1 MKTVAA
7 LLGLLA
13 ATSPALAQEKPCS
26 APPVRSLLPG
36 GPGYVYPELK
46 AQTLVQGQG
55 AARVQWVAAS
65 WFGPMNGRLTALD
78 CTGAAL
84 GSVESGYLRS
94 MKPGP
99 TVPGVGATVLIEAT
113 TGTGTGYREDMVRL
127 VALVD
132 GAAKVLWEQVSL
144 KKDSAQR
151 GYGHEERFSWR
162 FAPDGARIEVTGTRQ
177 QDGKQGRAALPA
189 ASQCWKPAEKA
200 FGGCGS
206 GG

>member
-1 MKTVAA
+1 MFRFA

-13 ATSPALAQEKPCS
+13 SLSPALAQEKPCT

-78 CTGAAL
+78 CKGTTM
-84 GSVESGYLRS
+84 GSVESGYLRA
-94 MKPGP
+94 MKAGP
-99 TVPGVGATVLIEAT
+99 AVPGVGATVVVEAT
-113 TGTGTGYREDMVRL
+113 TGTGTGYRQDMVRL

-144 KKDSAQR
+144 TKDSAQR
-151 GYGHEERFSWR
+151 GHGSEEKFSWR

-177 QDGKQGRAALPA
+177 QDGKPGRAALPPA
-189 ASQCWKPAEKA
+189 RFCWKAGEKA

>member
-1 MKTVAA
+1 MKTTVA

-13 ATSPALAQEKPCS
+13 AASPALAQDRPCT

-65 WFGPMNGRLTALD
+65 WFGPMNGRLMALD

-84 GSVESGYLRS
+84 GAIESGYLRT

-99 TVPGVGATVLIEAT
+99 SVPGLATTVLLEAT
-113 TGTGTGYREDMVRL
+113 TGTGTGFREDMVRL

-132 GAAKVLWEQVSL
+132 GAPKVLWEQVSL
-144 KKDSAQR
+144 TKDSAQR
-151 GYGHEERFSWR
+151 GMGSEERYSWR
-162 FAPDGARIEVTGTRQ
+162 FSPDGARIEVTGTRLR
-177 QDGKQGRAALPA
+177 DGTRGRVGLPP
-189 ASQCWKPAEKA
+189 ASFCWQPAERS
-200 FGGCGS
+200 FGACS
-206 GG
+206 

>member
-1 MKTVAA
+1 MKTLA

-13 ATSPALAQEKPCS
+13 AASPALAQDKPCT

-65 WFGPMNGRLTALD
+65 WLGPMNGRLVALD
-78 CTGAAL
+78 CKGAPL
-84 GSVESGYLRS
+84 GSIESGYLRT

-99 TVPGVGATVLIEAT
+99 AVPGVGATVLLEAT
-113 TGTGTGYREDMVRL
+113 TGTGTGFREDMVRL

-132 GAAKVLWEQVSL
+132 GAPKVLWEQVSL

-151 GYGHEERFSWR
+151 GMGSEERFTWR

-177 QDGKQGRAALPA
+177 QDGKPGRTALPA
-189 ASQCWKPAEKA
+189 ASFCWKPAETRFA
-200 FGGCGS
+200 GCG
-206 GG
+206 

>member
-1 MKTVAA
+1 MFRFA

-13 ATSPALAQEKPCS
+13 SLSPALAQEKPCT

-78 CTGAAL
+78 CKGTAM

-94 MKPGP
+94 MKAGP
-99 TVPGVGATVLIEAT
+99 AVPGVGATVVVEAT
-113 TGTGTGYREDMVRL
+113 TGTGTGYRQDMVRL

-144 KKDSAQR
+144 TKDSAQR
-151 GYGHEERFSWR
+151 GYGSEEKFSWR
-162 FAPDGARIEVTGTRQ
+162 FASDGARIEVTGTRQ
-177 QDGKQGRAALPA
+177 QDGKPGRAALPPA
-189 ASQCWKPAEKA
+189 RFCWKAGEKA
-200 FGGCGS
+200 FGGCS
-206 GG
+206 

>member
-1 MKTVAA
+1 LLHVKTVIA

-13 ATSPALAQEKPCS
+13 ATSPALAQDKPCT

-46 AQTLVQGQG
+46 TQTLVQGQG
-55 AARVQWVAAS
+55 PARVQWLAAS
-65 WFGPMNGRLTALD
+65 WFGPMNGRLMALD
-78 CTGAAL
+78 CAGKAL

-99 TVPGVGATVLIEAT
+99 AVPGVGATVLVEAT
-113 TGTGTGYREDMVRL
+113 TGTGTGYRQDMVRL

-144 KKDSAQR
+144 TKDSAQR
-151 GYGHEERFSWR
+151 GHGSEERFAWR
-162 FAPDGARIEVTGTRQ
+162 FAPDGTRIEVTGTRQ
-177 QDGKQGRAALPA
+177 QDGKPGRAALPG
-189 ASQCWKPAEKA
+189 ASFCWKAGEKA
-200 FGGCGS
+200 FGAC
-206 GG
+206 

>member
-1 MKTVAA
+1 MKIVRFA

-13 ATSPALAQEKPCS
+13 SLSPALAQEKPCT

-55 AARVQWVAAS
+55 TARVQWLAAS
-65 WFGPMNGRLTALD
+65 WFGPMNGRLHALD
-78 CTGAAL
+78 CAGKAL
-84 GSVESGYLRS
+84 GSVESGYLRL

-99 TVPGVGATVLIEAT
+99 SVPGVGATVLVEAT

-132 GAAKVLWEQVSL
+132 GAPKVLWEQVSL
-144 KKDSAQR
+144 TKDSAQR
-151 GYGHEERFSWR
+151 GYGYEQRFTWR
-162 FAPDGARIEVTGTRQ
+162 FAPDGTRIEVAGTRQ
-177 QDGKQGRAALPA
+177 QDGKPGRAALPG
-189 ASQCWKPAEKA
+189 ASFCWKAGEKA
-200 FGGCGS
+200 FGGCG
-206 GG
+206 

>member
-1 MKTVAA
+1 MRGLV

-13 ATSPALAQEKPCS
+13 AASPALAQDKPCT

-65 WFGPMNGRLTALD
+65 WFGPMNGQLHALD
-78 CTGAAL
+78 CTGKKL
-84 GSVESGYLRS
+84 GAVESGYLRS

-99 TVPGVGATVLIEAT
+99 AVPGVGATVLLEAT

-132 GAAKVLWEQVSL
+132 GRAKVLWEQVSL
-144 KKDSAQR
+144 TKHSAQR
-151 GYGHEERFSWR
+151 GHGSEARYSWR

-177 QDGKQGRAALPA
+177 QDGTPGRAALPA
-189 ASQCWKPAEKA
+189 ASHCWKPAEKA
-200 FGGCGS
+200 FGGCG
-206 GG
+206 